1 VQFVRSKQHKAC
13 LNLAIVALSFCACPA
28 AQSREQWQM
37 QHPDGPAPTGPVTTS
52 SYGSSAIVDPN
63 KPGAPS
69 SFAPGLVA
77 APGANFGNGTP
88 SMAAPGL
95 SLPGTTN
102 QRNSN
107 GRMPPPEIIQQIIS
121 SRLPVGTV
129 LTGVVADDL
138 STKSS
143 RANDLFSVVLADGY
157 YRNGVEVIPVNS
169 RIIGTVV
176 GVTSPHMT
184 RGVGAPGQLEVA
196 LTTLVFPD
204 GRSIK
209 VNAFM
214 DRNPAHDL
222 LNAPKVRTNSFDFG
236 DYKRGVSSMLGSF
249 TSGIGAVQ
257 RIRNRGPEFSLK
269 AGTLVPVRL
278 NSTIDLTLMS
288 PPTVATGAP
297 AAGSP
302 ATTSGIG
309 NLSPLN
315 PPQGTFGMPG
325 GVSSLPG
332 SGPILPVD
340 LPDPF

>member
-1 VQFVRSKQHKAC
+1 MVITATAWKSFQSIRALLVQSLVSH
-13 LNLAIVALSFCACPA
+13 LP
-28 AQSREQWQM
+28 
-37 QHPDGPAPTGPVTTS
+37 
-52 SYGSSAIVDPN
+52 YDP
-63 KPGAPS
+63 
-69 SFAPGLVA
+69 
-77 APGANFGNGTP
+77 
-88 SMAAPGL
+88 
-95 SLPGTTN
+95 
-102 QRNSN
+102 RCW
-107 GRMPPPEIIQQIIS
+107 
-121 SRLPVGTV
+121 
-129 LTGVVADDL
+129 
-138 STKSS
+138 
-143 RANDLFSVVLADGY
+143 
-157 YRNGVEVIPVNS
+157 
-169 RIIGTVV
+169 
-176 GVTSPHMT
+176 
-184 RGVGAPGQLEVA
+184 APGQLEVA

-315 PPQGTFGMPG
+315 PPQGTFGMLEELAVCP
-325 GVSSLPG
+325 VVDQFCLWICLTRSSLSARFIAIKKTG
-332 SGPILPVD
+332 S
-340 LPDPF
+340 